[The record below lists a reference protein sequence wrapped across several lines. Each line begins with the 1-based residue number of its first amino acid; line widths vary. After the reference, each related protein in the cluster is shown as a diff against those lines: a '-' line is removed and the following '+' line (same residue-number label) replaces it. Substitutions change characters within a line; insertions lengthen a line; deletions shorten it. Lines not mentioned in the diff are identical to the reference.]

1 MKKEN
6 TLKISIPFEGL
17 KITLWKMIK
26 KDPDYIMFNA
36 SIMSSKKNEDGTWL
50 NEYSAITCVAREK
63 AMHKIDNSYRE
74 KKKILINGNLS
85 FNEEKRMV
93 TGKNGEYPETIYT
106 KPIYNIRSFEELLE
120 DGKTIL
126 YNSKSSNNQSQENSE
141 DIPF

>member
-36 SIMSSKKNEDGTWL
+36 SIMSSKKNKDGTWL
-50 NEYSAITCVAREK
+50 NEYHYITCFAKSEI
-63 AMHKIDNSYRE
+63 MHKIAEIYEE
-74 KKKILINGNLS
+74 KKKIQINGTLS
-85 FNEEKRMV
+85 FNTEKRMV
-93 TGKNGEYPETIYT
+93 IGKNGEYPETIYT
-106 KPIYNIRSFEELLE
+106 KPIYNIKFFEELLE
-120 DGKTIL
+120 DGKTIH
-126 YNSKSSNNQSQENSE
+126 YETKNKKSND

>member
-17 KITLWKMIK
+17 KITLWKVIK

-36 SIMSSKKNEDGTWL
+36 SIMSSKKNKDGTWL
-50 NEYSAITCVAREK
+50 NEYSTITCAAREE
-63 AMHKIDNSYRE
+63 AMHKIAEIYEE
-74 KKKILINGNLS
+74 KKKISINGNLS

-93 TGKNGEYPETIYT
+93 IGKNGEYPETIYT
-106 KPIYNIRSFEELLE
+106 KPIYNIKSFEELLE
-120 DGKTIL
+120 DGKTIH
-126 YNSKSSNNQSQENSE
+126 YAKKNNKSNN